1 MQLNFMQSA
10 NLFLLIVLFGSAITI
25 YAEKGQDRKT
35 ASDDQDTLKL
45 NTLLIQ
51 VPAVVTDKSGK
62 VVTGLGERDFTV
74 YEDGKKQ
81 EVAFFA
87 AERQPFNAVLV
98 IDTSNSASDRLRA
111 IQNLAVGFIK
121 EISQHDRLMVMSF
134 DNEVRQLTDF
144 TSDKAEIETA
154 IRSTESGFGKL
165 LYEAVSGAVDRL
177 KQVEGRR
184 AIILFTDGI
193 DMRSIDATAQSVTAL
208 AEETGAVIYTVQLDT
223 RWWMESEARKHQ
235 EESKKSTIPIAR
247 DGRIPLPPEFGG
259 IDPTPPGFPKPNKPR
274 IEIGGGGVVIGSP
287 RRRPPVIYEKEPPGS
302 RVERRMEI
310 ESSDPVTRNLDKL
323 YADADA
329 FLQTLAN
336 RTGGQ
341 VYAAETLDSTVSAFA
356 RIAEELRSLYV
367 IGYYPKVA
375 PSDGKY
381 HKIKLEVS
389 TKGAQV
395 RARQGYRLNDE

>member
-1 MQLNFMQSA
+1 MKIAS
-10 NLFLLIVLFGSAITI
+10 LLVLISLAAPAATL
-25 YAEKGQDRKT
+25 YAYNGQDRKKDP
-35 ASDDQDTLKL
+35 DDQETLKL

-51 VPAVVTDKSGK
+51 VPAVVTDKSGR
-62 VVTGLGERDFTV
+62 VITGLTERDFTV

-87 AERQPFNAVLV
+87 AERQPFSAVLV

-111 IQNLAVGFIK
+111 IQNLAVGFIE

-134 DNEVRQLTDF
+134 DNEVRQLTGF
-144 TSDKAEIETA
+144 TSDKAEIESA

-165 LYEAVSGAVDRL
+165 LFEAVSGALDRL
-177 KQVEGRR
+177 KQAEGRR

-193 DMRSIDATAQSVTAL
+193 DMRSIDATAESVTAL

-223 RWWMESEARKHQ
+223 RWWMEAEARRHQ
-235 EESKKSTIPIAR
+235 EESKKSTIPIAK

-274 IEIGGGGVVIGSP
+274 IEIGGGGVIVGSP
-287 RRRPPVIYEKEPPGS
+287 RRRPPTTYEKGPPGS
-302 RVERRMEI
+302 RVERRIEI
-310 ESSDPVTRNLDKL
+310 ESTDPVKRNLDKL
-323 YADADA
+323 YGDADT
-329 FLQTLAN
+329 FLQTIAA

-356 RIAEELRSLYV
+356 RIAEELRNLYV
-367 IGYYPKVA
+367 IGYYPKID

-389 TKGAQV
+389 AKGTQV